1 MTAMKKKTIRFLW
14 ISLLSLAVLCVGVF
28 VWLTRSM
35 ARESDETMTQIANL
49 YMEELNAQLQ
59 RHFDSLVEVQLA
71 QVEGITLAVPPGSVE
86 TMDDAAVQAMTASGR
101 SRDFIYLALYNTEGR
116 AASFTAIR

>member
-1 MTAMKKKTIRFLW
+1 MKKKTIRFLW

-86 TMDDAAVQAMTASGR
+86 TMDDAAVQAMTASGHPGT
-101 SRDFIYLALYNTEGR
+101 SSIWPFITPRVGR
-116 AASFTAIR
+116 TSFTAIR